1 MKPLRVLIVDDA
13 SFTRDLVRKA
23 VRYFFPSFPCDEAHD
38 GEAAQ
43 KLILKNS
50 YDLILSDWEMPKMSG
65 VELLTWVRANEPTA
79 TVPFIMITSRGDK
92 EHVVEALNLKVNNY
106 LVKPFSN
113 EKFGKVVSGVLIK
126 ALGITQEDLV
136 KLGGMR
142 NPEMLSASR
151 IGGLSAAL
159 QIAQDIGGKPP
170 ESQGSILRPKGKL
183 LIPLRTSKGVQTHI
197 LLREL
202 TLAQISGVIRSGE
215 VVPHIQEQ
223 VVIDVQAAGAV
234 ARINGYVHL
243 LECREGGSTADF
255 LNITINNIDED
266 DANKCKQIEIYIQEN
281 S

>member
-43 KLILKNS
+43 KLILKNN

-65 VELLTWVRANEPTA
+65 VELLTWVRANEPSA
-79 TVPFIMITSRGDK
+79 HVPFIMITSRGDK

-159 QIAQDIGGKPP
+159 QIASDIGGKPVDNT
-170 ESQGSILRPKGKL
+170 ESILRPKGKL

-202 TLAQISGVIRSGE
+202 SFAQISGVIRSGE

-223 VVIDVQAAGAV
+223 VVIDVQAGGAV

-243 LECREGGSTADF
+243 LECRDGGATADF
-255 LNITINNIDED
+255 LNITVNNIDED
-266 DANKCKQIEIYIQEN
+266 DVNKRKQIETYIKEN